1 MKEQVETHSYSETY
15 KGFCFL
21 NIGELDSALYYTELA
36 FNKLPKGVVHFGN
49 YAVTL
54 AALKDS
60 VKLKEA
66 CEKAKYKDQYPR

>member
-1 MKEQVETHSYSETY
+1 MKEQVETHSYITV
-15 KGFCFL
+15 KLIKILFL

-36 FNKLPKGVVHFGN
+36 FNKLPGNVVHFGN

-60 VKLKEA
+60 LS
-66 CEKAKYKDQYPR
+66 